1 MMSNS
6 LLERGRRGRLLDG
19 LIGGWGC
26 CFVGV
31 DRVSNRTALNELPGV
46 EAIHM
51 RRMPAIN
58 VAVKIKNITK

>member
-1 MMSNS
+1 MG
-6 LLERGRRGRLLDG
+6 LL
-19 LIGGWGC
+19 I
-26 CFVGV
+26 VGV